1 MKLSYKIKKSS
12 DLVFN
17 YLTDMQKLVSVHPVI
32 TRIEPTGSETYLVY
46 ETLKWGF
53 IPILFTY
60 PVVIVSWPQDN
71 LVIMRATVLKM
82 TKIEMMFMLR
92 MEGHFTIIEES
103 IRFKSLLPIKSIMES
118 IFKKQHKQLF
128 HNIESL

>member
-32 TRIEPTGSETYLVY
+32 TRIEPTGNETYLVY

-53 IPILFTY
+53 IPISFNY
-60 PVVIVSWPQDN
+60 PVTIDSWPQDN

-82 TKIEMMFMLR
+82 VKIEMTFMLK
-92 MEGHFTIIEES
+92 MENSFTIIEENVKFRS
-103 IRFKSLLPIKSIMES
+103 PLPIKSVMKS